1 MFGQQQAEPAYMAN
15 LDPVVK
21 GMLGQ
26 IRNPSAKTAQVLQS
40 ITDRF
45 KTLNEFSTHRL
56 TCPDALIGFTF
67 SAEPVNGIHNAQDIQ
82 TQYDRMIDSLDTAVK
97 NAYEAAKRTNPSPAS
112 LYVKP
117 IAGFEELN
125 QILRRIGNNFTMSKA
140 ALDGVRD
147 SFKETKGQF
156 ANQTLRKLDIVQRKH
171 SEIQAHILKCVGLLE
186 AYLYRTQR
194 FARDNALQG
203 HLDQEYQA
211 LEAQILHGPIS
222 TAILNQIK
230 AEADEYAQQA
240 AATSKKA
247 ALSSLTVGKLTGL
260 LDEKKATYE
269 ELRSQVR
276 RDVTRCQE
284 LKSELETRT

>member
-1 MFGQQQAEPAYMAN
+1 MAN

-82 TQYDRMIDSLDTAVK
+82 TQYDRMIDSLDAAVK

-156 ANQTLRKLDIVQRKH
+156 A
-171 SEIQAHILKCVGLLE
+171 SE
-186 AYLYRTQR
+186 R
-194 FARDNALQG
+194 LQV
-203 HLDQEYQA
+203 Y
-211 LEAQILHGPIS
+211 
-222 TAILNQIK
+222 
-230 AEADEYAQQA
+230 
-240 AATSKKA
+240 
-247 ALSSLTVGKLTGL
+247 
-260 LDEKKATYE
+260 
-269 ELRSQVR
+269 
-276 RDVTRCQE
+276 
-284 LKSELETRT
+284 